1 MKQFFVFIHSKFSQP
16 SVKCETIIKSLPS
29 DLNFNFLCVDNIET
43 RRIIQ
48 EDTTLDIKVVPCLLI
63 VNTEGTVTKFEGRK
77 CYDYLIQYQKQQT
90 PLEEPEPI
98 SFYTTPPLQSQV
110 VHQQQQMEQPHVI
123 TQSIQQQQQP
133 IQAPPTPPLKPQPQ
147 PQHQLKPH
155 PQNQPQPQPQQQHQL
170 KPQPQPQPQ
179 SQSLM
184 IMNDEDGNFNHNP
197 TDGNQTSLL
206 DDDEEIEQ
214 PPPSPAIK
222 KQTKGKTSLIAQA
235 TAMQKSRLIDDEFV
249 KKK

>member
-16 SVKCETIIKSLPS
+16 SITCETIIKSLPS

-43 RRIIQ
+43 RKIIQ

-63 VNTEGTVTKFEGRK
+63 VSTEGTVTKFEGRK
-77 CYDYLIQYQKQQT
+77 CYDYLLQYQKQQT
-90 PLEEPEPI
+90 PLQEPEPI
-98 SFYTTPPLQSQV
+98 SFYNTTTPPQSQV
-110 VHQQQQMEQPHVI
+110 VPLQQIQQPHVI
-123 TQSIQQQQQP
+123 TQQQQQQQS
-133 IQAPPTPPLKPQPQ
+133 QAPPPPQPQ
-147 PQHQLKPH
+147 PQAQPKP
-155 PQNQPQPQPQQQHQL
+155 QSQSQPQPQPQ
-170 KPQPQPQPQ
+170 P
-179 SQSLM
+179 LM
-184 IMNDEDGNFNHNP
+184 MMNEEDGNFNNNP

-206 DDDEEIEQ
+206 DDDEEQTQ
-214 PPPSPAIK
+214 PPSPSPAIK